1 MKAEE
6 LRREIAET
14 LAGIENGAQESGWLV
29 ERATAIPVSEIL
41 FQKTDLEENE
51 IRKAREFAERRRKG
65 EPLQYIL
72 GDEYFGDLLLK
83 VGPGCLIPRPETWG
97 FVEKLL
103 PLLPHG
109 GTFCELGVGS
119 GAVSLAIAHAR
130 SDVRVMGSE
139 LSPEALRWARRNLAA
154 YGFANVEF
162 RPGSLFEPFA
172 GMQFDAVAGNLPYI
186 PRAEKENLQREVR
199 EHEPEIALF
208 AEGDGSGVIRRAI
221 RGLKEH
227 LKENGTAMFEAGS
240 ERSGEQ
246 GIIIKAEAVADYRPA
261 KVGTEKIKKKEGDM
275 SIPLTRT
282 RDILGWLGERR
293 RPGQILCGFSME
305 TENLLENSRAK
316 LEKKH
321 VDMIIANNLKV
332 EGAGFAG
339 DTNVITVITRDEAK
353 ELPLMSKDEAAHRI
367 LDLCLAACQKEYEG

>member
-14 LAGIENGAQESGWLV
+14 LAGIENGTQESGWLV

-41 FQKTDLEENE
+41 FQKTDLEEKE

-97 FVEKLL
+97 IVEKLL
-103 PLLPHG
+103 PLLPRG
-109 GTFCELGVGS
+109 GKFCELGVGS

-130 SDVRVMGSE
+130 PDVQVMGSE

-208 AEGDGSGVIRRAI
+208 AEGDGSGVIRGAI
-221 RGLKEH
+221 AGLKEH

-240 ERSGEQ
+240 EQLPFLASF
-246 GIIIKAEAVADYRPA
+246 AE
-261 KVGTEKIKKKEGDM
+261 E
-275 SIPLTRT
+275 
-282 RDILGWLGERR
+282 LGEFSEKEILPDCFG
-293 RPGQILCGFSME
+293 RPRFLFLRKASQTGKSANE
-305 TENLLENSRAK
+305 ADSPTEER
-316 LEKKH
+316 KKRT
-321 VDMIIANNLKV
+321 
-332 EGAGFAG
+332 E
-339 DTNVITVITRDEAK
+339 
-353 ELPLMSKDEAAHRI
+353 
-367 LDLCLAACQKEYEG
+367 

>member
-1 MKAEE
+1 MTAEE
-6 LRREIAET
+6 LKKQICKM
-14 LAGIENGAQESGWLV
+14 LENCGNADQESGWIV
-29 ERATAIPVSEIL
+29 SRATAIPVMEIL
-41 FQKTDLEENE
+41 FSRRPLEEGE
-51 IRKAREFAERRRKG
+51 IARAQAMAQRRQNG

-97 FVEKLL
+97 IVEKLL
-103 PLLPHG
+103 PLLPRG
-109 GTFCELGVGS
+109 GKFCELGVGS

-130 SDVRVMGSE
+130 PDVQVMGSE

-172 GMQFDAVAGNLPYI
+172 GMQFDAVTGNLPYI

-240 ERSGEQ
+240 EQLPFLASF
-246 GIIIKAEAVADYRPA
+246 AE
-261 KVGTEKIKKKEGDM
+261 E
-275 SIPLTRT
+275 
-282 RDILGWLGERR
+282 LGEFSEKEILPDCFG
-293 RPGQILCGFSME
+293 RPRFLFLRKASQTGKSANE
-305 TENLLENSRAK
+305 ADSPTEER
-316 LEKKH
+316 KKRT
-321 VDMIIANNLKV
+321 
-332 EGAGFAG
+332 E
-339 DTNVITVITRDEAK
+339 
-353 ELPLMSKDEAAHRI
+353 
-367 LDLCLAACQKEYEG
+367 